1 MTTTAAA
8 PSLRWEELPAVTVP
22 PCLNTGLSL
31 ARASAE
37 VSRRGPSSRSKVP
50 SREAGRPSS
59 PAQSTR
65 TGRGT
70 ISGSKR
76 PESTASAARWWERR
90 AKASWSSRLTFQRS
104 ATRSPVR
111 PMAM

>member
-8 PSLRWEELPAVTVP
+8 PSLRWEELPAVMVP

-37 VSRRGPSSRSKVP
+37 VSRRGPSSLVKVV
-50 SREAGRPSS
+50 SRCTGRPSS
-59 PAQSTR
+59 SSDSTR
-65 TGRGT
+65 TSNGT
-70 ISGSKR
+70 ISGSNR
-76 PESTASAARWWERR
+76 PESTASAASRWERR
-90 AKASWSSRLTFQRS
+90 AKASWSSRLMLQRS

-111 PMAM
+111 PMDM